1 MDVEPQKLKKFLLD
15 TELITEKDFEKALDK
30 SIKLNK
36 NIGSVLVSEKLID
49 QEKLTK
55 FQAYLLGI
63 PFVDIEKENIPPEIL
78 NIIPEQIAR
87 VHNIIAFR
95 KRENNLEV
103 AMLDPED
110 LITIEFIKKTDP
122 FLKILPRLTTPE
134 GIKNALNQYQK
145 PLDIE
150 FGDIMKENP
159 SEINYIEGSLPSD
172 KQEKKEDL
180 INVSEELPVIRII
193 DTLLKHAVLQG
204 ASDIHIEPMEKEIAV
219 RFRVDGIL
227 HNVMTLPIASS
238 YVVVARIKVLSNLK
252 LDEHRLPQDGRFKIE
267 TDDYKYSVRV
277 SVLPVFNG

>member
-55 FQAYLLGI
+55 FQAYLLGT

-122 FLKILPRLTTPE
+122 FLKILPRLATPE
-134 GIKNALNQYQK
+134 GIKSALRQYQQS
-145 PLDIE
+145 LDIE
-150 FGDIMKENP
+150 FDDLVKPGEEPEAIAHV
-159 SEINYIEGSLPSD
+159 IETGQTPE
-172 KQEKKEDL
+172 KQEEL
-180 INVSEELPVIRII
+180 ARVAQELPVIKVV
-193 DTLLKHAVLQG
+193 DTLLKHAILQG
-204 ASDIHIEPMEKEIAV
+204 ASDVHIEPLE
-219 RFRVDGIL
+219 
-227 HNVMTLPIASS
+227 
-238 YVVVARIKVLSNLK
+238 
-252 LDEHRLPQDGRFKIE
+252 
-267 TDDYKYSVRV
+267 
-277 SVLPVFNG
+277 